1 MLSDLNCSKATGPD
15 GISPWILKHG
25 AEIIAPIYQVLFT
38 WSLSSSVLPF
48 DWLTANVNPLFK
60 SGDRTLASNY
70 RPISLTST
78 PCKIMEH
85 IVAKH
90 IMNPLDK
97 YNILSDSQHGF
108 RPKRSC
114 ETHLLTT
121 YHEISFALNNPK
133 VKQVDGIV
141 LDVAKAFDKVP
152 HEWLL
157 NITVLQVQFIIGLGP
172 FYQTGHSG

>member
-1 MLSDLNCSKATGPD
+1 
-15 GISPWILKHG
+15 
-25 AEIIAPIYQVLFT
+25 
-38 WSLSSSVLPF
+38 
-48 DWLTANVNPLFK
+48 
-60 SGDRTLASNY
+60 
-70 RPISLTST
+70 
-78 PCKIMEH
+78 MEH

-152 HEWLL
+152 HERLV